1 MTRKKTNP
9 LTIKEQ
15 AILQRLERFAKRNN
29 LELFNVKGSLF
40 DRVRTIANNGGVCPC
55 FPDTRP
61 HCPCKEC
68 IGEVRDGWCCGCRV
82 FVSKDW
88 REKWQKEQDGLK

>member
-1 MTRKKTNP
+1 MTRKKINP

-15 AILQRLERFAKRNN
+15 AILHRLEKFAQRNN

-55 FPDTRP
+55 FSDRP
-61 HCPCKEC
+61 HCPCPQCIQEC
-68 IGEVRDGWCCGCRV
+68 KKNGECGCRV
-82 FVSKDW
+82 FITPKY
-88 REKWQKEQDGLK
+88 K